1 MNRKD
6 EHVSL
11 AKAFYKG
18 KPNDFDSIQLI
29 HSSLPELALKEVD
42 LSTKLFDFNLS
53 SPFYINAMTGGS
65 EKTKEINRQLAIVAR
80 ETDLLI
86 ATGSVSAA
94 LKDSSLIDSY
104 SVMRE
109 EYPEGKI
116 LVNIGGGVSVDNAK
130 RAVDLFET
138 DGLQIH
144 LNVPQEL
151 VMPEGDR
158 DFRNWLSIIE
168 EINQQ
173 MNVPVLVK
181 EVGFGM
187 TRETITALLSTGIQ
201 TIDVS
206 GQGGTSFTQI
216 ENARRKK
223 REFAYLDDWGQST
236 VISLLEANELT
247 RNFQKVA
254 SGGIRNAYDIFK
266 ALCLGAD
273 AVGISGTILNSL
285 LSHGTEKTIALVE
298 QWKEE
303 LRILYTMTGSQTTAD
318 VTKHPLILTGYPKDW
333 CEARMI
339 DPTKYSMRNIKE

>member
-11 AKAFYKG
+11 AKAFHKG
-18 KPNDFDSIQLI
+18 RSNDFDSIRLL
-29 HSSLPELALKEVD
+29 HSSLPELALKDVD
-42 LSTKLFDFNLS
+42 LSTELFQYQLS
-53 SPFYINAMTGGS
+53 TPFYINAMTGGS

-109 EYPEGKI
+109 EYPKGKI
-116 LVNIGGGVSVDNAK
+116 LVNIGGGVSVEDAK
-130 RAVDLFET
+130 RAVNLFEV

-173 MNVPVLVK
+173 INVPILVK

-187 TRETITALLSTGIQ
+187 TRETIKTLLSIGIQ

-206 GQGGTSFTQI
+206 GQ
-216 ENARRKK
+216 E
-223 REFAYLDDWGQST
+223 
-236 VISLLEANELT
+236 
-247 RNFQKVA
+247 
-254 SGGIRNAYDIFK
+254 
-266 ALCLGAD
+266 
-273 AVGISGTILNSL
+273 VGS
-285 LSHGTEKTIALVE
+285 
-298 QWKEE
+298 
-303 LRILYTMTGSQTTAD
+303 
-318 VTKHPLILTGYPKDW
+318 
-333 CEARMI
+333 
-339 DPTKYSMRNIKE
+339 

>member
-1 MNRKD
+1 
-6 EHVSL
+6 
-11 AKAFYKG
+11 
-18 KPNDFDSIQLI
+18 
-29 HSSLPELALKEVD
+29 
-42 LSTKLFDFNLS
+42 
-53 SPFYINAMTGGS
+53 MTGGS